1 MSTTFGIVIKNGEL
15 LDLPPQ
21 EGGLILPQDITDE
34 DNIEIV
40 DVAFRGNWP
49 GMYLKNPIAPFLP
62 PETKVYP
69 LDNSHQGI
77 YTIGD
82 IIKELKT

>member
-21 EGGLILPQDITDE
+21 ESGLILPQNIKDE

-40 DVAFRGNWP
+40 SVAFRSSGGISW
-49 GMYLKNPIAPFLP
+49 KNPLAAFLP
-62 PETKVYP
+62 NETKVYP
-69 LDNSHQGI
+69 LDNTPQGI

-82 IIKELKT
+82 IIKSMKD

>member
-1 MSTTFGIVIKNGEL
+1 MSTTFGIVIKNGKL

-21 EGGLILPQDITDE
+21 EEGLKLPKDITDE
-34 DNIEIV
+34 DSFEIV
-40 DVAFRGNWP
+40 ELAFRSIRC
-49 GMYLKNPIAPFLP
+49 MYWINPLAPFLP
-62 PETKVYP
+62 TNTKVYP

-82 IIKELKT
+82 IINDMKN

>member
-21 EGGLILPQDITDE
+21 EGGLPQNIKDE
-34 DNIEIV
+34 GNIEIV
-40 DVAFRGNWP
+40 SVAFRSSWGISW
-49 GMYLKNPIAPFLP
+49 KNPIAPFLP

-82 IIKELKT
+82 IIEEFKT

>member
-21 EGGLILPQDITDE
+21 ESGLILPQDIKNE
-34 DNIEIV
+34 DGIEIV
-40 DVAFRGNWP
+40 NVASRSSW
-49 GMYLKNPIAPFLP
+49 GMSWKNPIAPFLP

-77 YTIGD
+77 YTIRD
-82 IIKELKT
+82 IIEELKT

>member
-21 EGGLILPQDITDE
+21 EEGLILPQDIKDK

-40 DVAFRGNWP
+40 NVAFRSGW
-49 GMYLKNPIAPFLP
+49 GVSWKNPIAPFLP

-69 LDNSHQGI
+69 LDN
-77 YTIGD
+77 
-82 IIKELKT
+82 